1 MNLTEKIAEF
11 VRSKPDSIAIYHPQF
26 TVSWRQLNDLIDTH
40 ASLLASQGIQG
51 DHVAGIFHS
60 KPLINLITSLALMKL
75 GVPFIDITGSEPDFE
90 RIKEKL
96 SMTHVITDKAQ
107 QFPGLKSILVDK
119 LMIESKSIESMIFPT
134 IRKGETAFFVKTSG
148 TTTGISKYLSMT
160 YENLFNRL
168 NSYSIRSG
176 SVESGGEIFWTPISI
191 SFTSSK
197 LRYLN
202 ALMNG
207 SSIIMGIGLSD
218 RGVNYLNEVQ
228 ATQIYCTPSQLHR
241 FLEIGIPLNKI
252 KSIEAG
258 TTFVSEALRS
268 EFKKKITKNLYIVY
282 GATETGPVTLAD
294 PLLQLKSPNTVGV
307 PYSGADIQ
315 IVDENDCPVP
325 SGTSGLVR
333 IKSPGMCVSY
343 FKDTSSNQKAFRDGW
358 FYPGDLG
365 YLDSESSLI
374 LLGRSDD
381 MMIFDGVNIHP
392 TEIENVLSS
401 HPALI
406 EVLAFSVNH
415 IKYGDVPVAAAVRRN
430 SVSELELMKFC
441 SEKLSY
447 RTPKRIIFVDSFPR
461 NDMGKVLRSDLP
473 DFFAKELKD
482 VI

>member
-26 TVSWRQLNDLIDTH
+26 TVSWRQLNDLVDTH
-40 ASLLASQGIQG
+40 ASLLASQGIQK

-60 KPLINLITSLALMKL
+60 KPLINLITSMALMKL
-75 GVPFIDITGSEPDFE
+75 GVPFIDITGSDPDFE

-96 SMTHVITDKAQ
+96 GMTHVITDKAQ
-107 QFPGLKSILVDK
+107 QFPGLKSILVEK
-119 LMIESKSIESMIFPT
+119 LMIESKSIESRSFPT

-148 TTTGISKYLSMT
+148 TTTGISKYISLT

-168 NSYSIRSG
+168 SCYSMRSG
-176 SVESGGEIFWTPISI
+176 TEERDVFWTPIPI
-191 SFTSSK
+191 SFSSSK

-202 ALMNG
+202 SLMKG

-218 RGVNYLNEVQ
+218 RGVNYLNEVH
-228 ATQIYCTPSQLHR
+228 ATQIYCTPSQLYKL
-241 FLEIGIPLNKI
+241 LEIGIPLNEI

-268 EFKKKITKNLYIVY
+268 EFKEKISKNLYIVY

-294 PLLQLKSPNTVGV
+294 PLLLMKSPNTVGV

-343 FKDTSSNQKAFRDGW
+343 FKDTSSNQMAFRDGW

-415 IKYGDVPVAAAVRRN
+415 IKYGDVPVAAVIQRN

-461 NDMGKVLRSDLP
+461 NDIGKVLRSDLP